1 MSYVAISGEFA
12 STNLKT
18 NVLVG
23 VALILI
29 LSPVYFAYGYS
40 NRNPSSASTDVSSS
54 KQMLS
59 FSSNSTS
66 QSTIYYIT
74 FGETGPPSG
83 YVFSVNLGGTNKTST
98 TSSIVFNETNGV
110 YYWNLR
116 IFNSTYSGS
125 PEEGTITVNGSNVT
139 QQILFNSSNLTMY
152 NLASTET
159 GLPSDASWS
168 VTLNGITESSS
179 TDRISFEVPNGTYYY
194 SINDLSGYAS
204 FHREGNVRVN
214 GVGGTETAVFSAAG
228 ISPVTILAVISI
240 LAAVSIMFAVVLR
253 FKRAK

>member
-1 MSYVAISGEFA
+1 MAISREFA
-12 STNLKT
+12 SINLKT
-18 NVLVG
+18 IVLVG

-29 LSPVYFAYGYS
+29 LRSVCFAHGDS
-40 NRNPSSASTDVSSS
+40 NRNPSDASIDVSYFN
-54 KQMLS
+54 QMLS
-59 FSSNSTS
+59 ISSNSAS

-74 FGETGPPSG
+74 FSETSLPSG

-98 TSSIVFNETNGV
+98 TSSIVFKETNGV
-110 YYWNLR
+110 YHWNLR

-139 QQILFNSSNLTMY
+139 QQILFNSSNPTMY
-152 NLASTET
+152 NLTFTET
-159 GLPSDASWS
+159 GLPSGASWS

-194 SINDLSGYAS
+194 PINDLSGYAS
-204 FHREGNVRVN
+204 FHREGNVTVK
-214 GVGGTETAVFSAAG
+214 GVGGNETAVFSAAG
-228 ISPVTILAVISI
+228 ISPVTILAVMSI